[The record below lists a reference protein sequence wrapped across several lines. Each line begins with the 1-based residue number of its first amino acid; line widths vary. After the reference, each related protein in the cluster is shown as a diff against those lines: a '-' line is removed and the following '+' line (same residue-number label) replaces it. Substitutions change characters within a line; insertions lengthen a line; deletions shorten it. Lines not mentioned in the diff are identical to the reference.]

1 MRIAVCTDQAGRTS
15 QIWAGAAIRIYSKKN
30 NQWFIDEELP
40 YTLSSD
46 LTLAKAKQTFH
57 ELLQQLKACTVFV
70 ATEISGQLY
79 YQLEFRHM
87 NSYHAEGDPVQ
98 YLDSILEAEIAEQT
112 LSVNHELT
120 ASESIKPQLTQE
132 DGVYYFNLSKAM
144 AENPCLSSK
153 SLLRPFLAARG
164 FKKLIVDCQ
173 HIPRWFESELKS
185 QNFSYSINFQ
195 SEKITTVH
203 ILPIKS

>member
-1 MRIAVCTDQAGRTS
+1 MRIAVCMDQAGQTS
-15 QIWAGAAIRIYSKKN
+15 QIWAGTVIRIYSKKN

-46 LTLAKAKQTFH
+46 LSLAKAKQTFN
-57 ELLQQLKACTVFV
+57 ELLQQIKSCTVFV

-79 YQLEFRHM
+79 YQLEFKHM

-120 ASESIKPQLTQE
+120 ASNSIKPQRTQE
-132 DGVYYFNLSKAM
+132 EGVFYFNLSKAM

-153 SLLRPFLAARG
+153 SLLRPFLAEGG
-164 FKKLIVDCQ
+164 FQELIVDCQ

-185 QNFSYSINFQ
+185 QNISYCIDSQ
-195 SEKITTVH
+195 SENITTLH
-203 ILPIKS
+203 ILPVKL